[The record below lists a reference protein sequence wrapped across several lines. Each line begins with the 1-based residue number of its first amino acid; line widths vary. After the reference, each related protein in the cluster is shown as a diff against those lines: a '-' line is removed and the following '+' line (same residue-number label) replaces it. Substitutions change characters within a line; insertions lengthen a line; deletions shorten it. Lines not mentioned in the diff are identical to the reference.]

1 MGMVFNVALD
11 GLSYGMVLF
20 MISVGLSVTL
30 GLMRVINL
38 AHGGFALLGGAL
50 MHGLTFQLGWPFA
63 LALPVS
69 VLSVTLIALPMEY
82 VFFRPLYGKGD
93 LTQVLATIGL
103 TFLMIAFV
111 NWLYGSALLG
121 IPLPPSLRG
130 TVDLGLRT
138 LPVQRVAVIVT
149 GIVVLGAL
157 YGLIE
162 RTRFGI
168 WLRASVDNRAA
179 AEALGINTRWVFAAT
194 FALGAGLAA
203 LGGVLGAE
211 LMPIEAYYPL
221 RYLVVILAVVAVGG
235 MGSVWGAWFAALG
248 LGLIDTAARYAL
260 PDFGTIF
267 FFAALIVVLALRPQ
281 GLSGRAYDV

>member
-1 MGMVFNVALD
+1 MT
-11 GLSYGMVLF
+11 
-20 MISVGLSVTL
+20 I
-30 GLMRVINL
+30 
-38 AHGGFALLGGAL
+38 ALLSIMILLVLLIFGTPMVAALLFAVAFNFVMGG
-50 MHGLTFQLGWPFA
+50 QWPMMV
-63 LALPVS
+63 PQTMVS
-69 VLSVTLIALPMEY
+69 GVSQFTLIALPMEY

-138 LPVQRVAVIVT
+138 LPMQRVAVIVT

-179 AEALGINTRWVFAAT
+179 AEALGINTRCVFAAT

-203 LGGVLGAE
+203 LGGV
-211 LMPIEAYYPL
+211 
-221 RYLVVILAVVAVGG
+221 
-235 MGSVWGAWFAALG
+235 
-248 LGLIDTAARYAL
+248 
-260 PDFGTIF
+260 
-267 FFAALIVVLALRPQ
+267 
-281 GLSGRAYDV
+281 